1 MSKISLLTDSVL
13 QQCKEHS
20 LQVELASDGNFRLF
34 TDQATGITIFFKI
47 KDPNDFSYYFLQR
60 TNDYVFSGDRSDI
73 HVILSLMFACFLR
86 NFETNISSSL
96 FDIGHPVIDDEIWG
110 RNIIPEQNPKRQDI
124 KSWKDLEA
132 FVVEIIKAV
141 AFWRDV
147 FWQYA
152 GCPCADC
159 VAKDGYEDNIRD
171 YKITPELDH
180 SKNKLLKSTSRVN
193 YGTRNV
199 PNWNY
204 FYDIKNEITIIKSEG
219 IAEFFEII
227 LKSRICNEDKIYGIN
242 GEFFI
247 SGGLKNF
254 IPDSIKSEF
263 RKYFKGLGKN
273 IAVNKIEFVPLENMI
288 VSVSSPYIIA
298 LGKLTGEFRYKA
310 EREKVKKRHNKESEL
325 LFPIDLFEWNESIC
339 PDQFE
344 NLIKRLLERESRVA
358 SVRKNSPINQGDKG
372 RDLLIEWNIIDVKS
386 RSEYESAFLT
396 KKVVGQCKASK
407 NTVGKNKVLDIRDT
421 IDTHNADGF
430 FLAVST
436 QISAPMT
443 EKLEDLKSKG
453 IWTEWWNK
461 DDIEMRLSKNQD
473 LIPLFPKVLKA
484 KKGVK
489 FYEKDI

>member
-1 MSKISLLTDSVL
+1 MSEITSITDSIL
-13 QQCKEHS
+13 NHCKEHS
-20 LQVELASDGNFRLF
+20 LHVESASDGNFRLF

-47 KDPNDFSYYFLQR
+47 VDPNNFSYYFLER
-60 TNDYVFSGDRSDI
+60 TNSYVFNGDRSDI
-73 HVILSLMFACFLR
+73 HVILSLVFACFLR

-124 KSWKDLEA
+124 KSWADLEV

-152 GCPCADC
+152 GCPCVEC
-159 VAKDGYEDNIRD
+159 MAKDGYENNNRD
-171 YKITPELDH
+171 YWITPELDH
-180 SKNKLLKSTSRVN
+180 SKNKLLKSTKRLN
-193 YGTRNV
+193 YGTRNI
-199 PNWNY
+199 PNWHY
-204 FYDIKNEITIIKSEG
+204 FYDIKNEITVIKSEG

-227 LKSRICNEDKIYGIN
+227 LNSRICNEDRIDGIN
-242 GEFFI
+242 GEFVI

-254 IPDSIKSEF
+254 IPDSIKSEL
-263 RKYFKGLGKN
+263 RKSFKGLGK
-273 IAVNKIEFVPLENMI
+273 IIPINKIEFVPLENMI
-288 VSVSSPYIIA
+288 VSFSSPYIIA
-298 LGKLTGEFRYKA
+298 LGRLTGEFRYKE

-344 NLIKRLLERESRVA
+344 DLIKRLLEKESRVA

-372 RDLLIEWNIIDVKS
+372 RDLLIEWNIIDVTS
-386 RSEYESAFLT
+386 RSETESAIHT
-396 KKVVGQCKASK
+396 IKVVGQCKASI
-407 NTVGKNKVLDIRDT
+407 NTIGKNKVIDIRDT
-421 IDTHNADGF
+421 IETHNANGF
-430 FLAVST
+430 FLAVSS
-436 QISAPMT
+436 QISAPLT

-473 LIPLFPKVLKA
+473 LIPLFPKVLTA

-489 FYEKDI
+489 FYERDM

>member
-1 MSKISLLTDSVL
+1 MSGISSLTELVCTT
-13 QQCKEHS
+13 CKEHS
-20 LQVELASDGNFRLF
+20 LHVESALDGNFRLS

-47 KDPNDFSYYFLQR
+47 EDFNNFSYYFLVR
-60 TNDYVFSGDRSDI
+60 TNGYVFSGDRSDI
-73 HVILSLMFACFLR
+73 HVILSIVFASFLR

-96 FDIGHPVIDDEIWG
+96 FDIGHPLIDDEIWG
-110 RNIIPEQNPKRQDI
+110 RKIIPEQNPKQQDI

-132 FVVEIIKAV
+132 FVVEIIKTV
-141 AFWRDV
+141 AFWRNV

-152 GCPCADC
+152 GCPCVDC
-159 VAKDGYEDNIRD
+159 LTKDGYEDNIRD
-171 YKITPELDH
+171 YEMSAELDH
-180 SKNKLLKSTSRVN
+180 SKNKLLKSTRRVN
-193 YGTRNV
+193 YGIRNV

-204 FYDIKNEITIIKSEG
+204 FYDIYNEITIIKSEG
-219 IAEFFEII
+219 IAKFLEII
-227 LKSRICNEDKIYGIN
+227 LNSRIYNDARICGIN

-254 IPDSIKSEF
+254 ISDSIKSEF
-263 RKYFKGLGKN
+263 RKYFKGLGKS
-273 IAVNKIEFVPLENMI
+273 IPVNKIEFVPLENMI
-288 VSVSSPYIIA
+288 VSVSIPYIIA
-298 LGKLTGEFRYKA
+298 LGRLTGEYKYKA

-344 NLIKRLLERESRVA
+344 NLIKWLLERESRVA

-372 RDLLIEWNIIDVKS
+372 RDLLIEWNIIDEKS
-386 RSEYESAFLT
+386 FPETESAFLT
-396 KKVVGQCKASK
+396 IKVVGQCKASK
-407 NTVGKNKVLDIRDT
+407 NSVGKNKVLDIRDT

-430 FLAVST
+430 FLAVSS
-436 QISAPMT
+436 QISTPLT

-473 LIPLFPKVLKA
+473 LIPLFPKVLTA